1 MYIVYAGWFL
11 FLKGMLKQ
19 ALGGHVKEKDDIQ
32 VENRRVETD
41 DKKEK
46 VINGEADE
54 MAREGVDTT
63 NNLDLPNA
71 KGVVVPESE
80 DQNQIDDA
88 DVVESLIEE
97 KQSLMN

>member
-1 MYIVYAGWFL
+1 MRI
-11 FLKGMLKQ
+11 
-19 ALGGHVKEKDDIQ
+19 EKNENREVENRKVENRKAENRKVDKRK

-46 VINGEADE
+46 VINDEADE